1 MQDKFALPVKSNPH
15 QDIVFIDNFYFS
27 KTGPKLAS
35 CRNEQTALCGNSELN
50 VRYAMD
56 IGQIIG
62 TTKEQPRRESEPRKE
77 ESDDFAT
84 FLNEPAPK
92 QEALAK
98 KETGEIEPPVKEQV
112 AQDAPAKTP
121 VDKPSNDQA
130 AEPATTGTEKK
141 AQTADTNS
149 QTTEA
154 QGAEAKEAKTV
165 TVASAT
171 PAVPAIPASNSA
183 APEVA
188 PEVVK
193 AQPAQPPVQ
202 GKNNIPVDTAATVV
216 PKTDVKADVKP
227 ETPKAEANAAT
238 VNSNPVKPGKGQAEI
253 VAQAPLPAPAITEK
267 PAKNNATPSH
277 SAEKVITTG
286 APEPKAAPAAS
297 DVIAA
302 VRTQAEAKM
311 SEKDIL
317 STKIAEMLQDGK
329 GKVSLNS
336 SPQAQSFQ
344 STLAS
349 STNLVTASM
358 AGNATAPAMNLLP
371 GTVSDADGIIP
382 QVTPTVTANA
392 GGLPTDTANPTM
404 PAAPTGSVQGVEATA
419 SNTASQAANAAR
431 ASAHLPV
438 AEQVSTQISTA
449 IKEGHDRIKI
459 SLHPSE
465 LGRVEVK
472 LDIGHDGRVL
482 AVVSVDKQETLDML
496 QRDAR
501 TLEKALQDAGFD
513 TGSNSLNF
521 GLRQD
526 AEGEGRNF
534 ADLDLPL
541 SEAIDE
547 SDFSMLPPQPLS
559 SGVNGDGSLDI
570 QV

>member
-1 MQDKFALPVKSNPH
+1 
-15 QDIVFIDNFYFS
+15 
-27 KTGPKLAS
+27 
-35 CRNEQTALCGNSELN
+35 
-50 VRYAMD
+50 MD

-92 QEALAK
+92 QETPAK
-98 KETGEIEPPVKEQV
+98 KEPGEIEPPVKEQV
-112 AQDAPAKTP
+112 AQDAPTKAP
-121 VDKPSNDQA
+121 VDKASNERTT
-130 AEPATTGTEKK
+130 EPATAGAERK

-149 QTTEA
+149 QTSEA
-154 QGAEAKEAKTV
+154 QGAEAKEAKPV
-165 TVASAT
+165 AVASAT
-171 PAVPAIPASNSA
+171 PAVLAIPASNSA
-183 APEVA
+183 APEAA
-188 PEVVK
+188 PEAVK

-202 GKNNIPVDTAATVV
+202 GTSNISVDTAAAAV
-216 PKTDVKADVKP
+216 PTKNAKP
-227 ETPKAEANAAT
+227 ETPKAEANATT
-238 VNSNPVKPGKGQAEI
+238 VISNPVKPGKGQAAV
-253 VAQAPLPAPAITEK
+253 VAQAPLPGPAIIEK
-267 PAKNNATPSH
+267 PAENNAAPPH
-277 SAEKVITTG
+277 SAEKVTTTG
-286 APEPKAAPAAS
+286 APEPKPAPAGF

-329 GKVSLNS
+329 GKISLNS
-336 SPQAQSFQ
+336 STQAQSFQ
-344 STLAS
+344 SILAS

-404 PAAPTGSVQGVEATA
+404 PTAPTSSVQGVEATA

-449 IKEGHDRIKI
+449 IKEGQDRIKI

-526 AEGEGRNF
+526 AQGEGGKF

-541 SEAIDE
+541 GEAMDE
-547 SDFSMLPPQPLS
+547 SDFSMLPQQPLS
-559 SGVNGDGSLDI
+559 SGINGDGSLDI

>member
-1 MQDKFALPVKSNPH
+1 
-15 QDIVFIDNFYFS
+15 
-27 KTGPKLAS
+27 
-35 CRNEQTALCGNSELN
+35 
-50 VRYAMD
+50 MD

-92 QEALAK
+92 QEVPAK
-98 KETGEIEPPVKEQV
+98 KEVGDIELPVKEQV
-112 AQDAPAKTP
+112 AQDASAKAP

-130 AEPATTGTEKK
+130 GEPATTGTEQK
-141 AQTADTNS
+141 AQASDANS
-149 QTTEA
+149 QTS
-154 QGAEAKEAKTV
+154 EAKETKPLV
-165 TVASAT
+165 VATAT
-171 PAVPAIPASNSA
+171 PAVPAIPASNTA
-183 APEVA
+183 APKVA

-193 AQPAQPPVQ
+193 AQPAQPPVP
-202 GKNNIPVDTAATVV
+202 GKNDISADTATAMT
-216 PKTDVKADVKP
+216 PKIDAKP

-238 VNSNPVKPGKGQAEI
+238 VNNNPVNLGKGQA
-253 VAQAPLPAPAITEK
+253 AASAHAPLPAPAITEK
-267 PAKNNATPSH
+267 PAKNNTAPPP

-286 APEPKAAPAAS
+286 APELKPAPAAS

-302 VRTQAEAKM
+302 VRAQSEAKM

-317 STKIAEMLQDGK
+317 SAKIAEMLQDGK
-329 GKVSLNS
+329 GKITLNGP
-336 SPQAQSFQ
+336 PQAQSFQ

-358 AGNATAPAMNLLP
+358 TGNANAPAMNLMP
-371 GTVSDADGIIP
+371 GTVSDVEGLIP

-392 GGLPTDTANPTM
+392 GGLPADTTNPTI
-404 PAAPTGSVQGVEATA
+404 PTAPTGSVQGVEAT
-419 SNTASQAANAAR
+419 STNTASQAANAAR

-526 AEGEGRNF
+526 TQGEGRNF
-534 ADLDLPL
+534 VDLDLL
-541 SEAIDE
+541 LGETIDE
-547 SDFSMLPPQPLS
+547 SDFSMLPQQPLS